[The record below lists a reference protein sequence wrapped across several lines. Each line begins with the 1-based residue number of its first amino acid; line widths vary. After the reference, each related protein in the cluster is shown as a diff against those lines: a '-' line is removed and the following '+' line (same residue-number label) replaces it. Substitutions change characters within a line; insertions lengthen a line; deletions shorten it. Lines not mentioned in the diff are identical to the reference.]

1 MFERLVEI
9 LNRYTDVNPADITGD
24 SLILRDLGL
33 NSYATAEVAGDV
45 EDEFGIEF
53 SDSALMQVRTVGD
66 VMRYIEE
73 NRYNSKQQ
81 ARKGI
86 KCPFRAVRFY
96 RFFSAYFCVSS
107 NVSWAIIS
115 SSSVGMTS
123 SLSLLSSVEISTS
136 LPRRAF
142 GSSSIAV
149 PRKPSFSATLVR

>member
-33 NSYATAEVAGDV
+33 NSYALAEVAGDV

-73 NRYNSKQQ
+73 NQ
-81 ARKGI
+81 
-86 KCPFRAVRFY
+86 
-96 RFFSAYFCVSS
+96 
-107 NVSWAIIS
+107 
-115 SSSVGMTS
+115 
-123 SLSLLSSVEISTS
+123 
-136 LPRRAF
+136 
-142 GSSSIAV
+142 
-149 PRKPSFSATLVR
+149 

>member
-33 NSYATAEVAGDV
+33 NSYAMAEVAGDV

-73 NRYNSKQQ
+73 NR
-81 ARKGI
+81 
-86 KCPFRAVRFY
+86 
-96 RFFSAYFCVSS
+96 
-107 NVSWAIIS
+107 
-115 SSSVGMTS
+115 
-123 SLSLLSSVEISTS
+123 
-136 LPRRAF
+136 
-142 GSSSIAV
+142 
-149 PRKPSFSATLVR
+149 

>member
-33 NSYATAEVAGDV
+33 NSYALAEVAGDV

-73 NRYNSKQQ
+73 N
-81 ARKGI
+81 G
-86 KCPFRAVRFY
+86 
-96 RFFSAYFCVSS
+96 
-107 NVSWAIIS
+107 
-115 SSSVGMTS
+115 
-123 SLSLLSSVEISTS
+123 
-136 LPRRAF
+136 
-142 GSSSIAV
+142 
-149 PRKPSFSATLVR
+149 

>member
-33 NSYATAEVAGDV
+33 NSYALAEVAGDV

-73 NRYNSKQQ
+73 NR
-81 ARKGI
+81 
-86 KCPFRAVRFY
+86 
-96 RFFSAYFCVSS
+96 
-107 NVSWAIIS
+107 
-115 SSSVGMTS
+115 
-123 SLSLLSSVEISTS
+123 
-136 LPRRAF
+136 
-142 GSSSIAV
+142 
-149 PRKPSFSATLVR
+149 

>member
-33 NSYATAEVAGDV
+33 NSYAIAEVAGDV

-73 NRYNSKQQ
+73 NR
-81 ARKGI
+81 
-86 KCPFRAVRFY
+86 
-96 RFFSAYFCVSS
+96 
-107 NVSWAIIS
+107 
-115 SSSVGMTS
+115 
-123 SLSLLSSVEISTS
+123 
-136 LPRRAF
+136 
-142 GSSSIAV
+142 
-149 PRKPSFSATLVR
+149 

>member
-73 NRYNSKQQ
+73 NR
-81 ARKGI
+81 
-86 KCPFRAVRFY
+86 
-96 RFFSAYFCVSS
+96 
-107 NVSWAIIS
+107 
-115 SSSVGMTS
+115 
-123 SLSLLSSVEISTS
+123 
-136 LPRRAF
+136 
-142 GSSSIAV
+142 
-149 PRKPSFSATLVR
+149 

>member
-33 NSYATAEVAGDV
+33 NSYAMAEVAGDV

-73 NRYNSKQQ
+73 NQ
-81 ARKGI
+81 
-86 KCPFRAVRFY
+86 
-96 RFFSAYFCVSS
+96 
-107 NVSWAIIS
+107 
-115 SSSVGMTS
+115 
-123 SLSLLSSVEISTS
+123 
-136 LPRRAF
+136 
-142 GSSSIAV
+142 
-149 PRKPSFSATLVR
+149 